1 MKIETLVLGELQT
14 NCYILKSQNDC
25 IIIDPA
31 DEYNKII
38 ECVGDL
44 SVKAILITHNHFDHI
59 QALSELK
66 KHYNLIENNYLD
78 VDNLKVINTKGHT
91 DDSKTFYFREDKIM
105 FCGDFLF
112 KDTFGRT
119 DLGGNN
125 EDMIKSLELINR
137 YDDDITLYP
146 GHGSKTTLG
155 LEKKHF
161 KEYISYLKNS

>member
-1 MKIETLVLGELQT
+1 
-14 NCYILKSQNDC
+14 
-25 IIIDPA
+25 
-31 DEYNKII
+31 
-38 ECVGDL
+38 
-44 SVKAILITHNHFDHI
+44 
-59 QALSELK
+59 
-66 KHYNLIENNYLD
+66 
-78 VDNLKVINTKGHT
+78 
-91 DDSKTFYFREDKIM
+91 M

-161 KEYISYLKNS
+161 KEYISYLKNSWLFEAKVLI